1 MKHLLVLACL
11 LSANIQLLPA
21 QDSLSQKPVFRI
33 AKIKTLNAQTSTG
46 YLYAITDSALLL
58 SIQKEP
64 IRFYDN
70 SNTGI
75 QSFQYKDLEKAEIY
89 KKGQLWRSPL
99 TGLLIGMTIGA
110 VIGYAGG
117 DDPKD
122 QFLSYT
128 AGEKAVG
135 LGIFGGAVGGVTG
148 LIIGLCAH
156 KTFQIHGKKENYEK
170 MRKKMMAKLGI

>member
-1 MKHLLVLACL
+1 
-11 LSANIQLLPA
+11 
-21 QDSLSQKPVFRI
+21 
-33 AKIKTLNAQTSTG
+33 
-46 YLYAITDSALLL
+46 
-58 SIQKEP
+58 
-64 IRFYDN
+64 
-70 SNTGI
+70 
-75 QSFQYKDLEKAEIY
+75 
-89 KKGQLWRSPL
+89 
-99 TGLLIGMTIGA
+99 MTIGA